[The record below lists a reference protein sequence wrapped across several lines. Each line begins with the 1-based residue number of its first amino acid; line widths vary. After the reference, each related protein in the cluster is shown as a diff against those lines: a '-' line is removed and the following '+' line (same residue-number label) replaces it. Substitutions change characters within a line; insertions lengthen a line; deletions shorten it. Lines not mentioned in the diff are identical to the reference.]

1 MWIFPWI
8 LTLLTFLLYV
18 RQIRVQCE
26 TQCKALCK
34 ALCKILAI
42 SLYHPLTQKGSFTYI
57 YGLTIY
63 VTEWLPFACDVS
75 LENSADSYFFLTGFT
90 SLSVLLHFPLS
101 RSSSL
106 CTVFDGISYDM
117 DEVLLINP
125 STNVFVFGEFSIHHR
140 DWLTFSG
147 GTGKPGELW
156 YYFFISNDLAQ
167 MVNFPIRNSG
177 CDSHS
182 QY

>member
-34 ALCKILAI
+34 TQLILAI

-57 YGLTIY
+57 YGLAIY

-106 CTVFDGISYDM
+106 CTVFDGILYNM
-117 DEVLLINP
+117 DKVLLINP
-125 STNVFVFGEFSIHHR
+125 STNVFAFGEFSIHHR

-156 YYFFISNDLAQ
+156 YYFFISNDLAE

>member
-1 MWIFPWI
+1 MFFYLYIWSCNLCDRMTSFCLWRISRK
-8 LTLLTFLLYV
+8 LCRFLL
-18 RQIRVQCE
+18 
-26 TQCKALCK
+26 
-34 ALCKILAI
+34 
-42 SLYHPLTQKGSFTYI
+42 
-57 YGLTIY
+57 
-63 VTEWLPFACDVS
+63 
-75 LENSADSYFFLTGFT
+75 FLTGFT

-106 CTVFDGISYDM
+106 CTVFDGISYNM

-167 MVNFPIRNSG
+167 MVNFPIRNSD